1 MGGKVIDT
9 SGRTQ
14 TELFF
19 ETENQK
25 GSTTVGFYG
34 MSYNEFT
41 LGELS
46 TLYCFQS
53 SISTGRGGGGG
64 RGGKKERNSS
74 RKKAI

>member
-34 MSYNEFT
+34 MSYNVFT

-53 SISTGRGGGGG
+53 SISTGRGGGG
-64 RGGKKERNSS
+64 KKERNSS